1 MPHARVKS
9 WSDDEGWG
17 VLVSDDLDGDIF
29 AHFGAVEGPG
39 CRTLA
44 KGDKV
49 TIDWQQPGQD
59 GCAFRATRVVRAAP

>member
-1 MPHARVKS
+1 
-9 WSDDEGWG
+9 